1 MSAFVDTSFLYA
13 FLDARDP
20 NHAEAVGLAVAHLE
34 GAKTHAYVV
43 VETLALVT
51 QRASRASARRVALD
65 VLPSLQVSAVSL
77 ELHDR
82 SLATLLTAPAR
93 FSFVDLVS
101 FEFARTEGISEVLA
115 FDDDFEAAG
124 FRLLHL

>member
-1 MSAFVDTSFLYA
+1 VNAFVDTSFLYA

-20 NHAEAVGLAVAHLE
+20 HHAEAVDLAGAHLE
-34 GAKTHAYVV
+34 GARAHAYVV

-51 QRASRASARRVALD
+51 QRAGRASARRVILD
-65 VLPSLQVSAVSL
+65 VLSALSVSAVSL
-77 ELHDR
+77 ALHDR
-82 SLATLLTAPAR
+82 ALATFLTAPSR

-101 FEFARTEGISEVLA
+101 FEFVRAEGISEVLA

-124 FRLLHL
+124 FRLLRA